1 MPGGVRPDVEGVPG
15 ARRLRRHSQGPVALG
30 DEPELTRPGVLA
42 RYRPDQDI
50 TRGCVCRPGSRSG
63 SVRGIRS
70 SKRGSRQGG
79 FRGCGLLPAQGRG
92 QDRPRARNGVPL
104 VILDR
109 HFRFLAG
116 VRLAL
121 YWWGVVG
128 TGHGGVITIR
138 ASASAAT
145 FAQVAASSIK
155 SGVSF
160 ANEHWVYTK
169 SSRFARLDWPR
180 LLHGR

>member
-1 MPGGVRPDVEGVPG
+1 MDFLLDHCVP
-15 ARRLRRHSQGPVALG
+15 SEF
-30 DEPELTRPGVLA
+30 D
-42 RYRPDQDI
+42 
-50 TRGCVCRPGSRSG
+50 
-63 SVRGIRS
+63 
-70 SKRGSRQGG
+70 RQL
-79 FRGCGLLPAQGRG
+79 RGCGLQSMPAKDIGLDQA
-92 QDRPRARNGVPL
+92 DDAELVAWSARNGVPL
-104 VILDR
+104 VTLDR